1 MDDRQQEESAA
12 TRYRVGVGEEF
23 PMAERLRHEFER
35 GCEYGHAR
43 WREERGEWRGR
54 GGIFM
59 LWGLA
64 ALVAVVAALSV
75 AISYPLATLGVL
87 AALLLLSRGRR
98 GRYPGR
104 RRYRREY
111 DA

>member
-1 MDDRQQEESAA
+1 MDDRQQEESAM

-23 PMAERLRHEFER
+23 PMAERLRREFER
-35 GCEYGHAR
+35 GCRYGEAR
-43 WREERGEWRGR
+43 WREESGYWRR
-54 GGIFM
+54 RFGGGSA

-87 AALLLLSRGRR
+87 AAVLLLSRGRR
-98 GRYPGR
+98 GRR
-104 RRYRREY
+104 RHRKVY

>member
-1 MDDRQQEESAA
+1 M

-23 PMAERLRHEFER
+23 PMAERLRREFER
-35 GCEYGHAR
+35 GCRYGEAR
-43 WREERGEWRGR
+43 WREESGHWRR
-54 GGIFM
+54 SFGGGSA
-59 LWGLA
+59 LWALA